1 MIPCRIRR
9 EIVAVSQRRMWSF
22 KQHAVILRKKF
33 HRLPDGA
40 AVRRNRTKCQFLLK
54 LSAGSDIIGGSNN
67 PFPLFF
73 VRVSPSRFR
82 GAFHIF
88 ASILASCIIICNVT
102 CIFSEDC
109 MTLIGKIS
117 DQAKSLTPSER
128 KLVQTVIDSPTA
140 AALGTAGEL
149 AKSVG
154 VHEAT
159 ASRLAKKLGFDS
171 YAAFRNALRNEFLA
185 TRETATRFEKTIA
198 ENTSGTI
205 LGQLARDEAL
215 AFGRIEEFITTEQ
228 ITETAQTLMNARRI
242 FVYGYGNAE
251 VLALMMVKRF
261 RRFGKDVQ
269 QLENDPR
276 GLAEQLLGLEADDVV
291 LSFAFR
297 RPPRGYAALVETA
310 KDANARTIII
320 SDDSGA
326 FLTPQPDHILAA
338 PRSGDLDAF
347 QTLTV
352 PMTVC
357 NAIIIAAGLTAKEES
372 LKKLDRLGQLI
383 ERFE

>member
-1 MIPCRIRR
+1 M
-9 EIVAVSQRRMWSF
+9 S
-22 KQHAVILRKKF
+22 
-33 HRLPDGA
+33 
-40 AVRRNRTKCQFLLK
+40 
-54 LSAGSDIIGGSNN
+54 II
-67 PFPLFF
+67 
-73 VRVSPSRFR
+73 
-82 GAFHIF
+82 
-88 ASILASCIIICNVT
+88 
-102 CIFSEDC
+102 E
-109 MTLIGKIS
+109 KIS
-117 DQAKSLTPSER
+117 DQATTLTPSER
-128 KLVQTVIDSPTA
+128 RLVETVIESPAA

-159 ASRLAKKLGFDS
+159 ASRLARKLGYDS
-171 YAAFRNALRNEFLA
+171 YAAFRDALRDEFIA

-205 LGQLARDEAL
+205 LGRLARDEAL
-215 AFGRIEEFITTEQ
+215 ALGRIEEFISADQ
-228 ITETAQTLMNARRI
+228 IAEIAKELMGARRI
-242 FVYGYGNAE
+242 FIYGYGNAE

-269 QLENDPR
+269 QLDTAPR
-276 GLAEQLLGLEADDVV
+276 GLAEQMLGLGESDVV

-297 RPPRGYAALVETA
+297 RPPRGYAALIETA
-310 KDANARTIII
+310 KEAGAATIMI
-320 SDDSGA
+320 SGNSGA
-326 FLTPQPDHILAA
+326 LLTPRPDYLLAA
-338 PRSGDLDAF
+338 PRSGDPDAF

-357 NAIIIAAGLTAKEES
+357 NAIVIAAGLTAKEES